1 MATAATSVG
10 EETVVLRGEEPGASQ
25 HSMLVA
31 GDSYEEL
38 DYDLSVDDNQ
48 VKRRLKSGTIAEIV
62 ENDDVLPPSVPVG
75 ELINL
80 ELEVFDEV
88 PQGDCADGVDRV
100 NELIAEVNELSMSQE
115 TNERV
120 QENELNSEAEA
131 SAPAASEEEE
141 MRIRSGSMVDK
152 VQHTERGQVVEDIC
166 TTEWKQQ
173 KKHVFVFSDAGKP
186 IYSRYGKE
194 DKLNPLMGVML
205 TLVSFVQL
213 EKDTLRSFRAGNHL
227 YVFLLRQPLI
237 LVAVSKTSESQ
248 QQLLMQLTYVYNHI
262 ISVLTYSR
270 ISSIFKKRDNYDL
283 RKLLGGTEIFLDNL
297 IQLMDHDPCFLLTA
311 IRCLPLDSTIR
322 DMIGSAMHSAK
333 VKDLVFA
340 ILIADNQLVTLVRMK
355 KYILHPADLHLI
367 LNLLNKSTSF
377 KHSDSWLPICLPKF
391 DSSGFLHAH
400 ISYLSESP
408 ACLVLLT
415 VDKMAFA
422 EMAKCKEKILE
433 RLQKN
438 NCIAAIQR
446 AVSKGSFRCQ
456 EVGIG
461 DLRHFLYK
469 VRSTAQYAA
478 PELDAP
484 YNQPDERDRLLSLYQ
499 YTHQRIHSPAR
510 PLKIMFTVGSK
521 EAVLGWVTGGFE
533 LFAIFG
539 PLTTKQAA
547 IFAVNKLLKWIK
559 KEETRLFILNPPEY

>member
-38 DYDLSVDDNQ
+38 DYDLSVDDSQ

-80 ELEVFDEV
+80 ESEVFDEV
-88 PQGDCADGVDRV
+88 PVNCADGVDRV

-120 QENELNSEAEA
+120 QENELNSEAE
-131 SAPAASEEEE
+131 SSTPAASEEEE

-166 TTEWKQQ
+166 TTEWRQQ

-237 LVAVSKTSESQ
+237 LVAVSKTNESQ

-422 EMAKCKEKILE
+422 EMAKCKDKILE

>member
-1 MATAATSVG
+1 
-10 EETVVLRGEEPGASQ
+10 
-25 HSMLVA
+25 MLVA

-38 DYDLSVDDNQ
+38 DYDLSVEENL
-48 VKRRLKSGTIAEIV
+48 VLKRRIASGTIAEIV
-62 ENDDVLPPSVPVG
+62 ENDEMGGANEAQGQDLIDLQTDVFA
-75 ELINL
+75 E
-80 ELEVFDEV
+80 ER
-88 PQGDCADGVDRV
+88 GDATDNSEKV
-100 NELIAEVNELSMSQE
+100 NELRAEVSDLSLSSE
-115 TNERV
+115 TKDRV
-120 QENELNSEAEA
+120 MENEVNAETEVTEPGLA
-131 SAPAASEEEE
+131 GSEEEE
-141 MRIRSGSMVDK
+141 MRIRSGSMVDR
-152 VQHTERGQVVEDIC
+152 VPHSEREQPVEDIYSK
-166 TTEWKQQ
+166 EWKQQ
-173 KKHVFVFSDAGKP
+173 RKHVFVFSDAGKP

-205 TLVSFVQL
+205 TLVSLVQI
-213 EKDTLRSFRAGNHL
+213 EKNTLRSFRAGNHL

-237 LVAVSKTSESQ
+237 LVAVSKTNESQ

-262 ISVLTYSR
+262 ISVLTHTQL
-270 ISSIFKKRDNYDL
+270 SSIFKKRDNYDL

-297 IQLMDHDPCFLLTA
+297 IDLMDRDPCFLLTA
-311 IRCLPLDSTIR
+311 IRCLPLDGAIR

-377 KHSDSWLPICLPKF
+377 KNSDSWLPICLPKF

-400 ISYLSESP
+400 ISYLAETP

-438 NCIAAIQR
+438 NCLGAIQR
-446 AVSKGSFRCQ
+446 AISKGSFRSQ
-456 EVGIG
+456 EVGIS

-469 VRSTAQYAA
+469 SRSTAQYAA

-484 YNQPDERDRLLSLYQ
+484 YTQPEERERLLSLYQ
-499 YTHQRIHSPAR
+499 YTHQRVHSASR
-510 PLKIMFTVGSK
+510 PLKIMFTVGSR

-539 PLTTKQAA
+539 PLTTKQVA